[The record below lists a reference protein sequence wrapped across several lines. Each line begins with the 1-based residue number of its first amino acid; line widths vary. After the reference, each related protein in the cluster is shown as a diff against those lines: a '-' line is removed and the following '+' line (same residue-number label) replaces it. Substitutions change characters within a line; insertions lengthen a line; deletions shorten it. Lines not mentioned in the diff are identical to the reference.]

1 MIDCVSTPL
10 LLEIGQEIT
19 QGRSIIEISETFQ
32 VENRIKKQFILPERN
47 RKKVIL
53 TCCYT
58 GMGSAIQIQEIL
70 TKSLDN
76 VEKEMVVI
84 PYDYQKLRQYK
95 KNELPFQIYDVLAII
110 GTEDPEIEDILYIG
124 LEELIT
130 GDEVEKLVR
139 LVEHEVEIDAMKL
152 RDDLIFNFSLKKMIE
167 NLVILDV
174 EKVLALV
181 KAAIERLEKI
191 LDRSFNS
198 NRRFLLYLHCCCMV
212 ERILRKENIDPQK
225 DIKKYKQMHQS
236 QMTAIKQAF
245 QEVERAY
252 TIELSDLE
260 VRLIHEIISNK
271 GE

>member
-1 MIDCVSTPL
+1 M
-10 LLEIGQEIT
+10 
-19 QGRSIIEISETFQ
+19 
-32 VENRIKKQFILPERN
+32 
-47 RKKVIL
+47 
-53 TCCYT
+53 
-58 GMGSAIQIQEIL
+58 
-70 TKSLDN
+70 
-76 VEKEMVVI
+76 
-84 PYDYQKLRQYK
+84 RQYK

-110 GTEDPEIEDILYIG
+110 GTEDPEIDDILYIG

-212 ERILRKENIDPQK
+212 ERILRKENIDPQE
-225 DIKKYKQMHQS
+225 DIKKYKQMYQS
-236 QMTAIKQAF
+236 QMAAIKQAF